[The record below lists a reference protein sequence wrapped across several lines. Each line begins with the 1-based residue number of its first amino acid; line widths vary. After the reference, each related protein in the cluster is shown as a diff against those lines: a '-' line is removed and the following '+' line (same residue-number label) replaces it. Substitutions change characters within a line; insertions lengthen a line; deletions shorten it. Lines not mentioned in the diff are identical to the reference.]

1 MSVLTQQY
9 KLVRY
14 TRESLF
20 SFCEQLTA
28 EDYTKE
34 LNGFGWESIR
44 TLHVHVADCYQAWL
58 AHFALKKDRE
68 RVNPETITN
77 VAGMR
82 KQFILV
88 NQLVDEF
95 LDCYHEDDSQQIIG
109 SVPWQE
115 EEERLSALWLFTH
128 TVTHE
133 FHHKGQIVTMARQL
147 GYTPV
152 DTDLLTPTDMNH
164 YL

>member
-1 MSVLTQQY
+1 MSILKEQY
-9 KLVRY
+9 KLVRL
-14 TRESLF
+14 TRENAF
-20 SFCEQLTA
+20 AFCEQLEA

-34 LNGFGWESIR
+34 LNGFGWGSIR

-58 AHFALKKDRE
+58 AHFALKKDR
-68 RVNPETITN
+68 RRADPETITN
-77 VAGMR
+77 VPEMR
-82 KQFILV
+82 KQFRLV
-88 NQLVDEF
+88 DQLVDEF
-95 LDCYHEDDSQQIIG
+95 LTFYQQDYSLQITG
-109 SVPWQE
+109 SVPWQK

-133 FHHKGQIVTMARQL
+133 FHHKGQIVSMARQL

-152 DTDLLTPTDMNH
+152 DTDLLTPADMDK